1 MRSTSLTL
9 SLEFGPGSTPS
20 EAPVKLSSTVWP
32 IALSLDSTFLSIR
45 AHAPGWG
52 NTSFPTEPRGTTV
65 WGRLRGPSS
74 GATWRRP
81 TLPFSGLWQ
90 VKSPSCCSL
99 LVLVH
104 PPVGPCPPTY
114 SSSKVQK
121 LMGSCL
127 PQGTRLRAGHITGT
141 PNMSVGVASP
151 CILEEMVS
159 CGGSMSPPNSS
170 SSPNSGPEDRQTQH
184 RQFDKSSYEHMDTQ
198 YDCLLPLQNGVPA
211 GEEEGL
217 AELAQTHPSK
227 GEAIQLPL
235 RHFWLRSHFICTPNR
250 SGGRHLWE
258 GGC

>member
-1 MRSTSLTL
+1 
-9 SLEFGPGSTPS
+9 
-20 EAPVKLSSTVWP
+20 
-32 IALSLDSTFLSIR
+32 
-45 AHAPGWG
+45 
-52 NTSFPTEPRGTTV
+52 
-65 WGRLRGPSS
+65 
-74 GATWRRP
+74 
-81 TLPFSGLWQ
+81 
-90 VKSPSCCSL
+90 
-99 LVLVH
+99 
-104 PPVGPCPPTY
+104 
-114 SSSKVQK
+114 
-121 LMGSCL
+121 MGSCL

-159 CGGSMSPPNSS
+159 CGGNMSPPNSS

-184 RQFDKSSYEHMDTQ
+184 RQFDKSSYEHIDAQ

-250 SGGRHLWE
+250 SGGRDLWE
-258 GGC
+258 GGCTGFKLIRAKPRASPKTWGPLRGSPQLITGRLSNPRPCRRMEQASRYK